1 MPVNVQVG
9 LPPNVDDLSDEELRR
24 ALNLIIEILRTWNGE
39 LGEENRLVTKA
50 ELDAAL
56 S

>member
-1 MPVNVQVG
+1 MAVNIQVG

-24 ALNLIIEILRTWNGE
+24 VLNLMIEILRTWNGE
-39 LGEENRLVTKA
+39 LGEESRLVTKA
-50 ELDAAL
+50 ELDAAT